1 MKSVVQNLACF
12 FLLSVMPL
20 TASAQ
25 GTGFVPAWLNDGS
38 PISDSDLDAIIKN
51 VAAQQANPDHIAL
64 MIHGLGNSRDASTSQ
79 FNALG
84 PLLAQQYTAANKK
97 VVVVGVQWDSDVN
110 LGLFDAEANYLSMVA
125 RARKVGHWPARQVLI
140 GLQQAYPKANF
151 DIYAHSLGCEVTA
164 AIMVPQAEYSDD
176 IPKSEAFEPTQQL
189 HANMITM
196 AGSDLNY
203 DVWSKSHVNARQD
216 QPLVK
221 KLWMTM
227 SPYMGDHDQD
237 QVLQM
242 RALVRGVA
250 AGSAFPVMTDQQYDI
265 LLGGDR
271 LVVDNQ
277 DIPTD
282 HAFLKYYDTAR
293 LARVV
298 PTAVHVA
305 DPSFP
310 EPKEFDDL
318 NLVRRMPDQVAALQ
332 PYLDSPHLTTVMYTL
347 WRMEKM
353 LCGSSTHLGDG
364 TIETIARLLKNQPSK
379 VRSQRKDSPCKDLSN
394 GYFPT
399 EKMLIRA
406 GAPNW

>member
-12 FLLSVMPL
+12 FLLSVLPL
-20 TASAQ
+20 SASAQ
-25 GTGFVPAWLNDGS
+25 PTGFVPAWLNDGS
-38 PISDSDLDAIIKN
+38 PISDSDLDAIVKN

-97 VVVVGVQWDSDVN
+97 VGVVGVQWDSDVD
-110 LGLFDAEANYLSMVA
+110 LGLLDGEANYLSMVG
-125 RARKVGHWPARQVLI
+125 RARKTGHWPARQVLMR
-140 GLQQAYPKANF
+140 LQQAFPKANY

-164 AIMVPQAEYSDD
+164 ATMAPQAVYSDD
-176 IPKSEAFEPTQQL
+176 IVKSEAFQPTQNL
-189 HANMITM
+189 HVSMITM

-203 DVWSKSHVNARQD
+203 DVWSKSRLNARQT

-221 KLWMTM
+221 KMWMTM
-227 SPYMGDHDQD
+227 SPYMGEHDQD
-237 QVLQM
+237 QVLQL
-242 RALVRGVA
+242 RAMVRGVA
-250 AGSAFPVMTDQQYDI
+250 AGSAFPVMTDEQYDTF
-265 LLGGDR
+265 LGLDR
-271 LVVDNQ
+271 LVIDNQ

-282 HAFLKYYDTAR
+282 HAFLKYYNEAR
-293 LARVV
+293 LSRVV
-298 PTAVHVA
+298 PLAVHVA
-305 DPSFP
+305 DPTFP

-318 NLVRRMPDQVAALQ
+318 NMARRMPDQVAALQ

-347 WRMEKM
+347 WRFEKM

-364 TIETIARLLKNQPSK
+364 TIENIARLLKNQPSL
-379 VRSQRKDSPCKDLSN
+379 VRVQRKDSPCKTLSN

-399 EKMLIRA
+399 ENQLIRA

>member
-12 FLLSVMPL
+12 FLLSLLPMS
-20 TASAQ
+20 ASAQ
-25 GTGFVPAWLNDGS
+25 ETGFVPAWLNDGS
-38 PISDSDLDAIIKN
+38 PISDSDLDAIVKN

-64 MIHGLGNSRDASTSQ
+64 MVHGLGNSRDASTSQ

-97 VVVVGVQWDSDVN
+97 VVVVGVQWNSDVD
-110 LGLFDAEANYLSMVA
+110 LGLFDGEANYLSMVA
-125 RARKVGHWPARQVLI
+125 RARKVGHWPARQVLLR
-140 GLQQAYPKANF
+140 LQQAYPKANF
-151 DIYAHSLGCEVTA
+151 DVYAHSLGCEVTA
-164 AIMVPQAEYSDD
+164 AYMVPTAVYSDD
-176 IPKSEAFEPTQQL
+176 IPTSDPFQPTQDL
-189 HANMITM
+189 HVSMITM

-203 DVWSKSHVNARQD
+203 DVWAKSHVTARAQ
-216 QPLVK
+216 QPLVR

-227 SPYMGDHDQD
+227 SPYIGEHDQD
-237 QVLQM
+237 QVLQL
-242 RALVRGVA
+242 RSLVRGVA
-250 AGSAFPVMTDQQYDI
+250 AGSAFPDMTDQQYDT

-282 HAFLKYYDTAR
+282 HAFLKYYNEAR
-293 LARVV
+293 LTRVV
-298 PTAVHVA
+298 PLAVHVA
-305 DPSFP
+305 DPTFP

-318 NLVRRMPDQVAALQ
+318 NLVRRLPDQVAALQ

-347 WRMEKM
+347 WRFEKM
-353 LCGSSTHLGDG
+353 LCGNSTHLGDG
-364 TIETIARLLKNQPSK
+364 TIEKIARLLKNQPSL
-379 VRSQRKDSPCKDLSN
+379 VRSERKNSPCKTLSN

-399 EKMLIRA
+399 ENQLIRA